1 MAEITGA
8 CIKTLITDEEEKAKG
23 IQLLNFDIVLGV
35 TTYSNYIFIKYIL
48 AHTQKYNFKWVGEV
62 SIIIQYKELC

>member
-35 TTYSNYIFIKYIL
+35 TT
-48 AHTQKYNFKWVGEV
+48 
-62 SIIIQYKELC
+62 

>member
-8 CIKTLITDEEEKAKG
+8 CIKILIADEEEKAKE

-35 TTYSNYIFIKYIL
+35 TT
-48 AHTQKYNFKWVGEV
+48 
-62 SIIIQYKELC
+62 